1 MASTSIEYILK
12 LKDRFSKTIGKGKD
26 GVDGLGKSVGGLS
39 SKLKKIGGLIAGAF
53 AGFAI
58 IEVARSVAL
67 LGVEMEQTRVSFATF
82 LGSAEKG
89 NKLIAKLNQFANV
102 TPFDNAQIIQAGKG
116 LLATG
121 IEADKI
127 TTKLQTL
134 GDISAGSGKDLNE
147 LVSLF
152 NKVKAGG
159 LIQGEELNQ
168 LADAGILTFKDWA
181 KVLGVQET
189 QIKKLGEQGK
199 ISFADME
206 TAFANITGE
215 GGRFFDLMAKQS
227 QTVGGRF
234 STLVGQLQ
242 MLGITIGESLLPVMG
257 GFVDLISA
265 IVGNLDILGI
275 AIGGIVSIVGI
286 MNAGLIA
293 SSIGWG
299 ILGAAVKTYTA
310 IQWLL
315 TAAMAANPIGL
326 VLVAL
331 VALGTAFAIAWKKS
345 ETFRGVILGLWA
357 SIKTVFTNIISIA
370 KELPGKI
377 IASLE
382 TIPKAISNVF
392 SGVGEL
398 FGAILSG
405 DFSSIPEILKK
416 LGGAI
421 IESNPITNV
430 MKTIAGEASKIGQ
443 GAGAAY
449 KKGFA
454 NEVFSGTSP
463 MGANNKF
470 GPLLSNQNQAG
481 GPGGPGGMP
490 KGDLNAGISDIKSA
504 APKNFTINIDK
515 LIENLQFNTT
525 NLSES
530 TSKIRDEVVKV
541 IFQAVNDVNTIA
553 T

>member
-299 ILGAAVKTYTA
+299 ILGAAVKIYTA

-315 TAAMAANPIGL
+315 NAAMTANPIGL

-357 SIKTVFTNIISIA
+357 SIKTVFTNIINLA
-370 KELPGKI
+370 KELQ
-377 IASLE
+377 L
-382 TIPKAISNVF
+382 
-392 SGVGEL
+392 
-398 FGAILSG
+398 
-405 DFSSIPEILKK
+405 
-416 LGGAI
+416 
-421 IESNPITNV
+421 
-430 MKTIAGEASKIGQ
+430 
-443 GAGAAY
+443 
-449 KKGFA
+449 
-454 NEVFSGTSP
+454 
-463 MGANNKF
+463 
-470 GPLLSNQNQAG
+470 
-481 GPGGPGGMP
+481 
-490 KGDLNAGISDIKSA
+490 
-504 APKNFTINIDK
+504 
-515 LIENLQFNTT
+515 
-525 NLSES
+525 
-530 TSKIRDEVVKV
+530 
-541 IFQAVNDVNTIA
+541 VNHCCR
-553 T
+553 